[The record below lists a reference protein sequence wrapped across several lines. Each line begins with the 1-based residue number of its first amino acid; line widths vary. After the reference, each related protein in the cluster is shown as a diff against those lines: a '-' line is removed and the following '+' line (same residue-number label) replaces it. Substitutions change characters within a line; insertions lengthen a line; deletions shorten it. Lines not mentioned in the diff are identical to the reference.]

1 VGGGYSPAMRL
12 ILDLR
17 SRIRGQSSPRRFAG
31 SQFKHGDERSDP
43 SGSSNGGHDMVARS
57 KERR

>member
-1 VGGGYSPAMRL
+1 MRL

>member
-1 VGGGYSPAMRL
+1 MRL

-17 SRIRGQSSPRRFAG
+17 SRTRGQSSPRRFAG
-31 SQFKHGDERSDP
+31 WQFKHGGERSDL
-43 SGSSNGGHDMVARS
+43 SGSSSGHGHDMVARS